1 MRPWALVLS
10 LVLGLL
16 TVIVVPFPSISRVTA
31 RPAYAEDLPS
41 DLKNF
46 CVVCHANASG
56 GPLNTF
62 GHDYLSNGNDVSVI
76 ASLDS
81 DGDGYINEVELAQST
96 FPGDAESFPGAPAE
110 GNFGL
115 LFLLVFGV
123 AFLSLF
129 LYVRTRTSS

>member
-41 DLKNF
+41 DLKN
-46 CVVCHANASG
+46 
-56 GPLNTF
+56 LNTF